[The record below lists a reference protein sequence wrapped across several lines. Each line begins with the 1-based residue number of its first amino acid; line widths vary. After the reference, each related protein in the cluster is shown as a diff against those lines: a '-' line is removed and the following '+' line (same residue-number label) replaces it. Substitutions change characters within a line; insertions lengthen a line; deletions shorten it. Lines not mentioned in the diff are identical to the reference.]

1 MDGIWVI
8 TWSLELRFQVDP
20 YGSMATVWEGTYI
33 SLQIIVKYTPVPI
46 PKKVLGSIGGMVDK
60 LGYLQIVDFRHPY
73 VGLLR
78 LLEGIP
84 HLGGWTSTN
93 RATGWLAIRGKLVFA
108 SRALLQKLSYLPS
121 FPAWDPWRDK
131 QVTLKPRFVGIF
143 QACCWPNFYP
153 WLISVFFAGLKT
165 PRCFSSFQ
173 MGNMAWW
180 TLTER

>member
-8 TWSLELRFQVDP
+8 TWSLELHFQVDP
-20 YGSMATVWEGTYI
+20 YLSMATVWEGTYI

-46 PKKVLGSIGGMVDK
+46 PKKVLGSIWGMVDK

-84 HLGGWTSTN
+84 HFGGLNIHKQTN
-93 RATGWLAIRGKLVFA
+93 GMASNPRAQGTLAKTVVFTH
-108 SRALLQKLSYLPS
+108 S

-131 QVTLKPRFVGIF
+131 QVTLKPPFVGIF
-143 QACCWPNFYP
+143 QACWPKFYP

>member
-1 MDGIWVI
+1 MNGIRVI
-8 TWSLELRFQVDP
+8 TWSLELHFQVDP

-33 SLQIIVKYTPVPI
+33 SLQITVKYTPIPL

-60 LGYLQIVDFRHPY
+60 LRYLQIVDFRHPY
-73 VGLLR
+73 VG

-131 QVTLKPRFVGIF
+131 QVTLKPPFVGIF
-143 QACCWPNFYP
+143 QACLPKVYP
-153 WLISVFFAGLKT
+153 WLIFFCG
-165 PRCFSSFQ
+165 P
-173 MGNMAWW
+173 
-180 TLTER
+180 